1 MTSLYKVRYVLVAA
15 IAVVISGLLASC
27 SAPQNTGSD
36 TATGSST
43 AVPVKVA
50 TAVIGDIGSR
60 TIYVANVEAKDQV
73 DLAPISTGLIEKLN
87 VDIGDEVQEG
97 QVLAELGHG
106 TLDAQLRQAQAS
118 LLGAEAKLASVKADV
133 EPNRTETQA
142 RADAARVKL
151 ERLVEPSA
159 QEIQAAVSLVDQS
172 GAELESARI
181 LLRQLELPT
190 EAQLAAARSLAANAE
205 SKLSQS
211 QVSVNKEISQHIS
224 SRTGATLLWESLL
237 RARLDLQENLALLR
251 NLRKTF
257 DLNPREPE
265 IAAAQRIVEQNTKLI
280 PSIVSQIEFDS
291 VIPEHINDSLWA
303 ESAAQAALED
313 AQAKLNE
320 LENPTQDSI
329 RLALNRVDVAQ
340 ASLDAATAELNLLTN
355 PPAADLADAKSELAA
370 ALQALIHAQDEHVQY
385 DIGKCSEL
393 MR

>member
-1 MTSLYKVRYVLVAA
+1 M
-15 IAVVISGLLASC
+15 
-27 SAPQNTGSD
+27 
-36 TATGSST
+36 
-43 AVPVKVA
+43 
-50 TAVIGDIGSR
+50 
-60 TIYVANVEAKDQV
+60 
-73 DLAPISTGLIEKLN
+73 
-87 VDIGDEVQEG
+87 DIGDEVQEG